1 MAFLLAVTG
10 VITLL
15 QLQTLQ
21 SVSDGTWL
29 FGFARRAVVHDG
41 AVDAAVLYLH
51 GKAVNA
57 LYESL
62 GLFNLGRK
70 AALQVVSCTQ
80 QSRLQV
86 AAHVRQ

>member
-1 MAFLLAVTG
+1 MTFLLAVTG

-15 QLQTLQ
+15 QLQTFQ
-21 SVSDGTWL
+21 SVSDGAWL
-29 FGFARRAVVHDG
+29 ICFARRAVVHKA

-57 LYESL
+57 LHKSL
-62 GLFNLGRK
+62 GFFNLGRK

-86 AAHVRQ
+86 AAHMRQ